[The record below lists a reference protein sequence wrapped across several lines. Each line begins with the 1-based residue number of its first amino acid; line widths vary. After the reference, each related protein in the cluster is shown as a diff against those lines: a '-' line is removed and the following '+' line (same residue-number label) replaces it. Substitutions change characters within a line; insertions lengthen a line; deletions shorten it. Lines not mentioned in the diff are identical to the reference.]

1 MIDKDWFIQQYND
14 IHKNLFIIEKEIE
27 YHLENKMNLIENE
40 EILNSLKNKAQLEIG
55 RLNKTREDERRIF
68 NYQNS

>member
-1 MIDKDWFIQQYND
+1 
-14 IHKNLFIIEKEIE
+14 
-27 YHLENKMNLIENE
+27 MNLIGNE
-40 EILNSLKNKAQLEIG
+40 EILEKLKNKAQLEIE